1 MEMNSY
7 EPRLVEAYQNL
18 KDCAVQT
25 HHDWL
30 KSNPQY
36 APTSLAG
43 NSGDISNLW
52 TRRAGFSARKTKGY
66 STASS

>member
-1 MEMNSY
+1 MNSY
-7 EPRLVEAYQNL
+7 EPRLVEACQNL

-36 APTSLAG
+36 AATSRAG

-52 TRRAGFSARKTKGY
+52 TR
-66 STASS
+66 